1 MIAGPGSGGAGGLKM
16 IASGEAS
23 RSQTIQMPSVALF
36 VILINSQSSAV
47 VPPANIG
54 VKVNNNLTGRLSTD
68 GLSLTLSGVDLSGNW
83 YAFG

>member
-16 IASGEAS
+16 IASGEAN
-23 RSQTIQMPSVALF
+23 RAQAIQMPSAALF
-36 VILINSQSSAV
+36 VILINSQVSAV
-47 VPPANIG
+47 VPPANIT
-54 VKVNNNLTGRLSTD
+54 VKVNNNLSGRLSTD